1 MTVVWVLGGAV
12 AGIVIVSGVVALAMP
27 PPGLPLT
34 IAGWGLVGLGALW
47 GYKNA
52 PANRKRD

>member
-1 MTVVWVLGGAV
+1 MTVAWVLGGAV
-12 AGIVIVSGVVALAMP
+12 AGIVIVSGVVALVMP

-34 IAGWGLVGLGALW
+34 VAGWGLVGLCALW

>member
-1 MTVVWVLGGAV
+1 MTVAWVLGGAV
-12 AGIVIVSGVVALAMP
+12 AGIVIVSGVVALVMP

>member
-1 MTVVWVLGGAV
+1 MTVVWVLGGAL
-12 AGIVIVSGVVALAMP
+12 AGIVIVSGVVALVMP

-34 IAGWGLVGLGALW
+34 IAGWGLVGLGALL

>member
-1 MTVVWVLGGAV
+1 MTVAWVLGGAV
-12 AGIVIVSGVVALAMP
+12 AGIGIVSGGVALVMP

-34 IAGWGLVGLGALW
+34 VAGWGLVGLCALW

>member
-1 MTVVWVLGGAV
+1 MTAVWVLGGAA
-12 AGIVIVSGVVALAMP
+12 AGIVIVSGVVALVMP

-52 PANRKRD
+52 PANHKRD